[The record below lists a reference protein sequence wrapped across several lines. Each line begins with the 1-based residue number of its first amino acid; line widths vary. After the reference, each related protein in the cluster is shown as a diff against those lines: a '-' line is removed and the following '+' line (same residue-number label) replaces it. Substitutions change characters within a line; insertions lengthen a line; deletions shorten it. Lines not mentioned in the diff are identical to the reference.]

1 MYYVKQYKLIILS
14 CLFIIIILIS
24 GYFTYNYF
32 NKNKTDETQIPNTIN
47 TNPPIVDSIKSPIS
61 KIPETKPTP
70 EKPMPIGTDQ
80 FVISLTATTED
91 IANNLMIEDYI
102 KNTSDFILEVNT
114 KILSPG
120 AYKISKEMTPTQLVK
135 TLSGKPY
142 MKWIIIPPGL
152 RKEEIATLLTN
163 TLSWT
168 TKQKNDWI
176 TKDTNTKPE
185 YIEGVYAPE
194 TYLIPIAETPAN
206 VATRL
211 ISKFNENFAEYLP
224 QFTAKNIK
232 WTTAL
237 TFASLVQR
245 EAANVSDMPL
255 IAGILWNRLNQDMM
269 LNVDATLQ
277 YVRGDIGKGWWAP
290 ITLADKKIDSPYN
303 TYKYTGL
310 PPHPISN
317 PSIGAIDAVL
327 NPASTDCLYYLHD
340 KNHIT
345 HCAVTYEEHK
355 TNIDLYLKT
364 PTN

>member
-1 MYYVKQYKLIILS
+1 MDYIKQYKLIILS
-14 CLFIIIILIS
+14 CLFIIIIFIG
-24 GYFTYNYF
+24 GYFTYSYF
-32 NKNKTDETQIPNTIN
+32 NKNKINETQILDTTNI
-47 TNPPIVDSIKSPIS
+47 NPPIVNSTKSPIS
-61 KIPETKPTP
+61 EIPKTKPTP
-70 EKPMPIGTDQ
+70 APPMPEGTDQ

-91 IANNLMIEDYI
+91 IANNLLDQEYI

-120 AYKISKEMTPTQLVK
+120 AYKISKEMTQTQLVK
-135 TLSGKPY
+135 TLFGKPY
-142 MKWIIIPPGL
+142 MKWVIVPPGL

-176 TKDTNTKPE
+176 TKDTITKPE

-194 TYLIPIAETPAN
+194 TYLIPVAEKPAD

-255 IAGILWNRLNQDMM
+255 IAGILWNRLNQDMI

-277 YVRGDIGKGWWAP
+277 YVRGNTSLGWWAP
-290 ITLADKKIDSPYN
+290 ITIDDKKIDSPYN

-317 PSIGAIDAVL
+317 PSIRAIDAVL
-327 NPASTDCLYYLHD
+327 NPVSTDCLYYLHD

-345 HCAVTYEEHK
+345 HCAVTYKEHQS
-355 TNIDLYLKT
+355 NIDLYLKT
-364 PTN
+364 PMN